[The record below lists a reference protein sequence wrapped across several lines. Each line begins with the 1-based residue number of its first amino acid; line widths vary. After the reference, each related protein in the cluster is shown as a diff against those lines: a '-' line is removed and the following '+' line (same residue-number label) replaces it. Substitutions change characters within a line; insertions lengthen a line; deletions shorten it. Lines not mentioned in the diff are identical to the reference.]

1 MIMNDSNNF
10 IWDFWY
16 YFDPQEKLFHIFYLN
31 ANKDLV
37 ATEKHHFHSR
47 IGYANTYDFRDIKYI
62 NFNVLKASDN
72 YWANTSIWSGDVI
85 KINNGFLLFFTSR
98 NKYQDDSLTQNI
110 GIAYSKKDFNNW
122 IVSDIRI
129 PPDFVYER
137 RSLIGDTTI
146 HAWRDPFVFRID
158 RQVYMLVSAKSID
171 SPLGRK
177 GAIGLLKMKD
187 NSFQEWEYL
196 KPISEPSHYSEM
208 EVPQLYINS
217 QNEYE
222 LIFSCHSEYDFAST
236 TNKVG
241 GLQSLISTNWQNFS
255 NSQANV
261 LLPESSKL
269 YACRAIPELN
279 GEIVGFDLENGNL
292 HRSNVKTN
300 FKYVDRNFD
309 DLNFAV

>member
-1 MIMNDSNNF
+1 M
-10 IWDFWY
+10 
-16 YFDPQEKLFHIFYLN
+16 
-31 ANKDLV
+31 
-37 ATEKHHFHSR
+37 
-47 IGYANTYDFRDIKYI
+47 
-62 NFNVLKASDN
+62 
-72 YWANTSIWSGDVI
+72 
-85 KINNGFLLFFTSR
+85 
-98 NKYQDDSLTQNI
+98 TQNI